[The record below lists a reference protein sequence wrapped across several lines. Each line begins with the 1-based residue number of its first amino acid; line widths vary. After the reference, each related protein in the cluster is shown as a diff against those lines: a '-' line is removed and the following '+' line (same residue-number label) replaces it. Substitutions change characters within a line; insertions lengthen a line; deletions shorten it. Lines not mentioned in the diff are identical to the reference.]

1 MNRRN
6 FILGLGTAATLSGA
20 ASVTGAALSNQVDAT
35 ADFQVVATNEL
46 IVRRNDVL
54 EGGAGG
60 SLDNNNN
67 YSDTSVSAFDHE
79 NATSDPATT
88 PNLTV
93 NQSTNGDLG
102 MAFATVNGNDS
113 AFNRNFTLGGTE
125 PYNGSRGGDVTSAS
139 AADNGRVAP
148 LQIENNGG
156 SSKDVAVEYVLG
168 DDVNTGSVDDTS
180 GIDALDVAQLF
191 TFEIN
196 GTQISPP
203 SNSADVTLN
212 GDTLEID
219 AAGVEFPMSA
229 GQVENVDFLINMSD
243 RLDQLISDAASGGAY
258 NFAASADTGVSLL
271 NEVRFGTNEN

>member
-1 MNRRN
+1 
-6 FILGLGTAATLSGA
+6 
-20 ASVTGAALSNQVDAT
+20 VTGAALSNTVDAT

-60 SLDNNNN
+60 SLENNNN
-67 YSDTSVSAFDHE
+67 YSDTAIDAFDHE
-79 NATSDPATT
+79 NATSDPAPS

-93 NQSTNGDLG
+93 NSSTNGDLG
-102 MAFATVNGNDS
+102 MAFATDNGNDS
-113 AFNRNFTLGGTE
+113 DFNRNFSLGGTE

-168 DDVNTGSVDDTS
+168 SDVNTDDGLEDPD
-180 GIDALDVAQLF
+180 GIDSLDVAQLF

-203 SNSADVTLN
+203 SDTADTNLN
-212 GDTLEID
+212 TSGSSPVLEIT

-229 GQVENVDFLINMSD
+229 GQVENVDFKINMSD
-243 RLDQLISDAASGGAY
+243 RLDQLVSDAATGGTY
-258 NFAASADTGVSLL
+258 NFGASADTGVSLL
-271 NEVRFGTNEN
+271 SEVRFGTNTQ

>member
-20 ASVTGAALSNQVDAT
+20 ASVTGAALSNTVDAT

-54 EGGAGG
+54 EEGTDG

-67 YSDTSVSAFDHE
+67 YSDTAIDAFDHE
-79 NATSDPATT
+79 NATSDPAPS

-93 NQSTNGDLG
+93 NQSTNDQLG
-102 MAFATVNGNDS
+102 MAFATDNGNDS
-113 AFNRNFTLGGTE
+113 AFNRNFSLGGTE

-156 SSKDVAVEYVLG
+156 SSKDVAIEYVLG
-168 DDVNTGSVDDTS
+168 SDVNTGSVDDPA

-203 SNSADVTLN
+203 STSGDVNLN
-212 GDTLEID
+212 GDVLEIT
-219 AAGVEFPMSA
+219 AGGVEFPMSA
-229 GQVENVDFLINMSD
+229 GQVENVDFKINMSD
-243 RLDQLISDAASGGAY
+243 RLDQLVSNAATGGTY
-258 NFAASADTGVSLL
+258 NFGASANTGVSLL
-271 NEVRFGTNEN
+271 SEVRFGTNGQ